1 MVEIVKSSLP
11 YLMDSPKIQ
20 EELEEKK
27 RNINAEAS
35 KPLKVLRG
43 KRKGGVDKR
52 EPTCISISGRMEG
65 YIVVYLYSRLYLDN

>member
-1 MVEIVKSSLP
+1 MIEVVKSNLP

-20 EELEEKK
+20 EVLEEAEG
-27 RNINAEAS
+27 NINAEVS

-43 KRKGGVDKR
+43 KRKGEVGKR

-65 YIVVYLYSRLYLDN
+65 